1 MRATYEKHIEDFLSY
16 IKDEKNLSKDTI
28 RTYRSNLK
36 PFFEWLSEIKDNG
49 QLRLI
54 TSEDL
59 SEYIVYRKATD
70 ELQSNSLNLIKNS
83 VGSMYKYLIKK
94 NLVTRN
100 IADGVE
106 NQKVKKTVPKALTL
120 DESIQMLDAVDEVNK
135 REDVAA
141 MRVKLMIR
149 MFLFL
154 GLRTSELIN
163 VKYDHMKNGN
173 LTVFSGKGDKQ
184 RVLPMPSE
192 VIDMIKE
199 YTELKT
205 KLGYISDYLFI
216 NNQNT
221 RLSEVTVWKETKAIF
236 EAIDKPDFSTHKLR
250 STFATTMWEATGDIY
265 RVMELMGH
273 SDVKTTKL
281 YINASPE
288 SNSIAINKNPLLNRK
303 G

>member
-1 MRATYEKHIEDFLSY
+1 MKTTYEKHIDDFLNY
-16 IKDEKNLSKDTI
+16 IKYEKNLSLDTI
-28 RTYRSNLK
+28 RTYRSNIT
-36 PFFEWLSEIKDNG
+36 PFFEWVSSRKETG

-59 SEYIVYRKATD
+59 SEYIIYRKITD
-70 ELQSNSLNLIKNS
+70 KLESTSLNLIKNS
-83 VGSMYKYLIKK
+83 IGSMYKYLIKK
-94 NLVTRN
+94 NLVTKN
-100 IADGVE
+100 ISDEVE

-141 MRVKLMIR
+141 MRVKLMVR

-163 VKYDHMKNGN
+163 VKYDHIRNGN

-192 VIDMIKE
+192 VMDMINE
-199 YTELKT
+199 YIELK
-205 KLGYISDYLFI
+205 KRLGFTSDYLFI
-216 NNQNT
+216 NNQNG
-221 RLSEVTVWKETKAIF
+221 RLSTVTVWKETKALF
-236 EAIDKPDFSTHKLR
+236 EAIGKPDFSTHKLR
-250 STFATTMWEATGDIY
+250 STFATTMWEATNDIY

-273 SDVKTTKL
+273 TDVSTTKL
-281 YINASPE
+281 YVNASPE
-288 SNSIAINKNPLLNRK
+288 SNSIAINKNPLLNRNR
-303 G
+303 